1 MIELFTTLNPWLKAI
16 HIVSMTIFI
25 SGVLAASFS
34 FKIDLDITENIHI
47 PVWAQREY
55 RWDQIMTTPALF
67 ITFASGLIIA
77 IHGQWFSSKWLPA
90 KIAFVLILAGIHGF
104 QAKLL
109 RQIANG
115 INVRKKQATLIIL
128 ICTISIIVLAII
140 KP

>member
-25 SGVLAASFS
+25 SGVLAASVS
-34 FKIDLDITENIHI
+34 LKIEFDIIEKIHI
-47 PVWAQREY
+47 PIWAKREY
-55 RWDQIMTTPALF
+55 RWDQTMTTPALF
-67 ITFASGLIIA
+67 ITFASGLILA
-77 IHGQWFSSKWLPA
+77 INGQWFSSKWLPT
-90 KIAFVLILAGIHGF
+90 KIVFVLILAGVHGF

-115 INVRKKQATLIIL
+115 ISVREKQAILITL
-128 ICTISIIVLAII
+128 ICTISIILLAII

>member
-1 MIELFTTLNPWLKAI
+1 MIELFTTLSPWLKAI

-25 SGVLAASFS
+25 SGVLTASMS
-34 FKIDLDITENIHI
+34 LKIEFDINENIRI
-47 PVWAQREY
+47 PIWADREY

-67 ITFASGLIIA
+67 ITFASGLILA
-77 IHGQWFSSKWLPA
+77 INDQWFSSKWLPA
-90 KIAFVLILAGIHGF
+90 KIVFVLILAAIHGF

-115 INVRKKQATLIIL
+115 INVRKKQATLIIF